1 VTPSGSLADGE
12 PASSSD
18 ARVAGPVPDQAR
30 SRRRA
35 VVAAGVTLAV
45 VALGIGGVIALR
57 GDHPGDVDGGPAVT
71 GVLDVQVVAPGAQS
85 LGGAAA
91 LDRRV
96 AEARTRLADAVE
108 AGKTIHAQ
116 AAARSAASPAALRSL
131 RGALDAGLAAL
142 AVPPPGG
149 DSPERAVA
157 YLESLDACRA
167 AILDAAST
175 IGDVGSVLADQA
187 AQRTADNGS
196 GGTTAG
202 SETWPDQGGASG
214 GGTGTTEWG
223 GETADVGSDGGSTG
237 PTSGSGS
244 GGGGTA
250 TPTATAPAPTVE
262 PTPRP
267 SADPTPEPTPDP
279 TPDPT
284 ASPTAMP
291 EPTGAP

>member
-1 VTPSGSLADGE
+1 M
-12 PASSSD
+12 
-18 ARVAGPVPDQAR
+18 
-30 SRRRA
+30 
-35 VVAAGVTLAV
+35 
-45 VALGIGGVIALR
+45 
-57 GDHPGDVDGGPAVT
+57 
-71 GVLDVQVVAPGAQS
+71 QVVVPGAQL
-85 LGGAAA
+85 LGGAAE

-142 AVPPPGG
+142 AVRPPGG
-149 DSPERAVA
+149 DSPERTVA
-157 YLESLDACRA
+157 YVERLDACRS

-175 IGDVGSVLADQA
+175 IGDVRSVLADQA
-187 AQRTADNGS
+187 AQRTSDNGS

-202 SETWPDQGGASG
+202 SETWPDQGGAGTAGSG
-214 GGTGTTEWG
+214 GGETT
-223 GETADVGSDGGSTG
+223 DVGSDGGSTG

-244 GGGGTA
+244 AGGGTA

-267 SADPTPEPTPDP
+267 SAEPTPEPTPDP

-284 ASPTAMP
+284 PSPTTTP